1 MENISGILEKYMI
14 RKKVSKRKG
23 WTILMVGVN
32 GQIKTIKFLRAR
44 IFIGVIIC
52 IIAVLSTIV
61 MGQLYFKVV
70 QENKKLFEEVAIR
83 HAIYGDKSIIRM
95 PCRMI
100 PENEFQITTKPDI
113 NNFGNYRLIFSE
125 PYQFKQRFYY
135 TLSDSLDVIPVAPK
149 EMESTIRYH
158 QQVSATDIKL
168 IINKNDDRIGFSFI
182 LRNIANARN
191 AISGTTFVVLKN
203 ENDAVA
209 YPSIKLRNGR
219 PVNFRKG
226 RPFYV
231 ARFKTV
237 RHRIQDVEHIG
248 DFTEATILV
257 YSKHGQ
263 RLVSKTIPI
272 HIEL

>member
-1 MENISGILEKYMI
+1 MI

-44 IFIGVIIC
+44 MFLGLIIC

-61 MGQLYFKVV
+61 MGQLYLSVV
-70 QENKKLFEEVAIR
+70 HENRQLFEKVAIR
-83 HAIYGDKSIIRM
+83 QAVYGDKGIIRM
-95 PCRMI
+95 PCRKMK
-100 PENEFQITTKPDI
+100 ENEYQITSQPDLF
-113 NNFGNYRLIFSE
+113 NTGQFRQIFSE
-125 PYQFKQRFYY
+125 SYHFKQFDFSI
-135 TLSDSLDVIPVAPK
+135 SDSIDVIPVAQK
-149 EMESTIRYH
+149 EVESTIRYH
-158 QQVSATDIKL
+158 QKVSATDIKL
-168 IINKNDDRIGFSFI
+168 IINKNDNRIGFSFI
-182 LRNIANARN
+182 LRNIVKARK
-191 AISGTTFVVLKN
+191 AISGTSFVILKN

-209 YPSIKLRNGR
+209 YPSIKLRYGR

-237 RHRIQDVEHIG
+237 RHRIQDVEHMG
-248 DFTEATILV
+248 DFNEATILV

-263 RLVSKTIPI
+263 KLVNKTVPI